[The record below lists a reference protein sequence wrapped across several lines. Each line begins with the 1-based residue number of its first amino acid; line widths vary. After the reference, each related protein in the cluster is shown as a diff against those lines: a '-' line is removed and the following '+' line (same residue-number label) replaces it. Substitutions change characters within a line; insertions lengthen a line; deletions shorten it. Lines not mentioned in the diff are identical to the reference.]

1 MPCPVIIVQNNDNL
15 ATVSRFS
22 AYAHTRTA
30 VFPVA
35 VVFCNM
41 ICMCT
46 CVHSCARP
54 RPPQWHNVHAL
65 KRPSGK
71 LYGNFGSVL
80 ATFACWS
87 ERSTA
92 SLSKITCC
100 FISLHLC
107 STVWVSTSCQ
117 VWDVS
122 SCSWWKAK
130 ALLLC
135 REVRNFTRA
144 RQGR

>member
-22 AYAHTRTA
+22 AYAHTRAA

-92 SLSKITCC
+92 L
-100 FISLHLC
+100 LC
-107 STVWVSTSCQ
+107 SKFIMDHF
-117 VWDVS
+117 DVHIGS
-122 SCSWWKAK
+122 EIPRSDIVTDRK
-130 ALLLC
+130 
-135 REVRNFTRA
+135 
-144 RQGR
+144 